1 MGTPRQRDEKNGDGE
16 ESGFILTEFRLT
28 DMIPRLMQ
36 TPPLPEK
43 IHPWRIAAENGVLNG
58 TLALAALPR
67 LAATLDDA
75 DGRVAIAL
83 TFGID
88 GQGFR
93 FIQGVLCTEVAL
105 TCQRCLGPLR
115 LALNVTVSLALAR
128 DEAEMNR
135 LPDDYEPL
143 LIPEGSGLA
152 VVDLIEDELLLA
164 LPQIPRHDDVR
175 ECAAHS
181 EVRPPEPE
189 PDVERRQPFA
199 ALASLLTDSKRSH

>member
-1 MGTPRQRDEKNGDGE
+1 
-16 ESGFILTEFRLT
+16 LTEFRLT

-67 LAATLDDA
+67 LAATLDDT

-83 TFGID
+83 TTGID

-93 FIQGVLCTEVAL
+93 FIQGVLRTEVAL
-105 TCQRCLGPLR
+105 ACQRCLGSLR
-115 LALNVTVSLALAR
+115 LALDVTVSLGLVR
-128 DEAEMNR
+128 DEAEINR
-135 LPDDYEPL
+135 LPEDYEPL
-143 LIPEGSGLA
+143 LIPEGGSLA
-152 VVDLIEDELLLA
+152 VVDLVEDELLLA

-175 ECAAHS
+175 ECAAPN
-181 EVRPPEPE
+181 EIRPPEPAL
-189 PDVERRQPFA
+189 DVERRQPFA
-199 ALASLLTDSKRSH
+199 VLASLLPDSKRSH